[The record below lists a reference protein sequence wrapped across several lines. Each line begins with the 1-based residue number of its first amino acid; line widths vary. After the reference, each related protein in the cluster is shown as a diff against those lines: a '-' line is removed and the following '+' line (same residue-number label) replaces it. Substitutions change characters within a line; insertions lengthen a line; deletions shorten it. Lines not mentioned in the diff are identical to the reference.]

1 LATKRKFDLYQKMLH
16 EPDAAKQRVLM
27 REFEKRVVDTE
38 AHEFPMLWWYRII
51 PYRLYVKG
59 WKISRSHYV
68 NQDSST
74 AATENIDP
82 RARAHP

>member
-1 LATKRKFDLYQKMLH
+1 LATKRKFNLYQKMLH

-59 WKISRSHYV
+59 WKISRGSV
-68 NQDSST
+68 RSVVGIEGGVVSGC
-74 AATENIDP
+74 
-82 RARAHP
+82 

>member
-1 LATKRKFDLYQKMLH
+1 
-16 EPDAAKQRVLM
+16 M

-59 WKISRSHYV
+59 WKISPSHYL
-68 NQDSST
+68 NQDLST